1 MSPRSGAGGATVPG
15 ETRVILATVT
25 PSVICDLHLS
35 PCLFWPPHLWRLSLA
50 LPCHLCRA
58 GRVCANLTPAHSGA
72 RKLRW
77 LCKMLEPDAPH
88 DKCVLCL
95 AKSFPQHPVPL
106 QPPPKLPAHILCG
119 HRDRPLFRKAVS
131 HPFNIVVPAW
141 SSVSDAR
148 AFIGPLSQ
156 DQIHLVQNLPLVP
169 PPLFL
174 FAQFYCSKYRQAF
187 VDQLLFPHFQLNIA
201 WRSLV
206 IARAT
211 LHALRR
217 RVTPR
222 RRGRAPQ

>member
-72 RKLRW
+72 RKMRW

-106 QPPPKLPAHILCG
+106 QPPPPPKLPAHILCG

-131 HPFNIVVPAW
+131 HPLTSWCPHGPAFPT
-141 SSVSDAR
+141 R
-148 AFIGPLSQ
+148 ALFIGPLSQ
-156 DQIHLVQNLPLVP
+156 DQIHLVQKLSPRPPTPSSCSPNFTAQSIDKHLLTSCFFPISNYTLPG
-169 PPLFL
+169 
-174 FAQFYCSKYRQAF
+174 
-187 VDQLLFPHFQLNIA
+187 
-201 WRSLV
+201 
-206 IARAT
+206 AR
-211 LHALRR
+211 L
-217 RVTPR
+217 
-222 RRGRAPQ
+222 

>member
-50 LPCHLCRA
+50 LPCHLCRD

-72 RKLRW
+72 RKMRW

-106 QPPPKLPAHILCG
+106 
-119 HRDRPLFRKAVS
+119 
-131 HPFNIVVPAW
+131 HP
-141 SSVSDAR
+141 
-148 AFIGPLSQ
+148 
-156 DQIHLVQNLPLVP
+156 P
-169 PPLFL
+169 PPLPNFL
-174 FAQFYCSKYRQAF
+174 PTFFADIAIVLCSERRSRIPLTSWCPRCPAF
-187 VDQLLFPHFQLNIA
+187 PTRALLLVLSPKIKSTLFKTSPSSPHPSSCSPNFTAQSIDKHLLTSCFFPISNYTLPG
-201 WRSLV
+201 
-206 IARAT
+206 AR
-211 LHALRR
+211 L
-217 RVTPR
+217 
-222 RRGRAPQ
+222 Q